1 MLKYDREELY
11 QKVWE
16 HPMLKVAQEYGVSPV
31 ALGKTCKK
39 LSVPVPGRGH
49 WAKLAHGHSGTKKP
63 PLPKLD
69 NVPVVYRSPVAEKKP
84 SDATQTDPEF
94 LTITQLLASG
104 ALNPPQIDLTSR
116 LYPLVRST
124 LHHLRKQS
132 KNEFGILIPQ
142 ESGVLDIQVSEGT
155 LDRALLLIAQ
165 VIAILEHQCFAVAVS
180 DEGHTVALIHGEQ
193 VRFAIEEPV
202 HKVVTSKP
210 RVPNPTDRWD
220 YEETV
225 AYEPGGK
232 LVLTILAATWGKFEQ
247 RKRWSDAKMQR
258 VESLITDFVAGLLR
272 TAVALRRQK
281 DEQRQQELERKRRE
295 EERWQLRQHI
305 QEEEK
310 KIEQLDKWVDDWEHA
325 ARIRRFI
332 KAYEEQSHL
341 WPREKQ
347 EQYKVW
353 IKWASEQADRLDP
366 LVTEKPASVLDRKRE
381 LSWW

>member
-16 HPMLKVAQEYGVSPV
+16 HPMLKVAQEYGVSSV

-69 NVPVVYRSPVAEKKP
+69 KVPVIYRSPVADKP
-84 SDATQTDPEF
+84 SDSSETDPEF
-94 LTITQLLASG
+94 ISIAQLLASG
-104 ALNPPQIDLTSR
+104 VLNPPQIDLTSR
-116 LYPLVRST
+116 LHPLVRST
-124 LHHLRKQS
+124 LNHLRKQR
-132 KNEFGILIPQ
+132 KNELGILASQ
-142 ESGVLDIQVSEGT
+142 EPGVLDIKVSEGM

-165 VIAILEHQCFAVAVS
+165 VIAVLEHQSFAVAVS

-202 HKVVTSKP
+202 HKVVTSQP

-225 AYEPGGK
+225 TYEPGGK

-247 RKRWSDAKMQR
+247 RKRWSDAKIQR
-258 VESLITDFVAGLLR
+258 IESLIGDFVAGLLR
-272 TAVALRRQK
+272 TAVSLRRQK
-281 DEQRQQELERKRRE
+281 EEQKHQELERKRRE
-295 EERWQLRQHI
+295 EERWQLRQDI
-305 QEEEK
+305 QKEEK
-310 KIEQLDKWVDDWEHA
+310 KFEQLNEWVDGWTRADH
-325 ARIRRFI
+325 IRRFI
-332 KAYEEQSHL
+332 RTYEERSHS
-341 WPREKQ
+341 WPTEKQ
-347 EQYKVW
+347 EQYKAW
-353 IKWASEQADRLDP
+353 IKWAFEQADRLDP